1 MLRYFCLYYNAS
13 VTGDA
18 MGRVTVSICGA
29 EPRHTLIF
37 IDGQPVMGD
46 FAKYSGDGDELQRLG
61 TENVDHIEII
71 QGAASSTSL
80 QRKPQRRQS
89 SR

>member
-1 MLRYFCLYYNAS
+1 
-13 VTGDA
+13 
-18 MGRVTVSICGA
+18 
-29 EPRHTLIF
+29 
-37 IDGQPVMGD
+37 MGD